1 MFRRNLQIG
10 RGKAMIGSTLKTK
23 YEADQPLATDAQ
35 FMEWIAA
42 LEKIMDEWAY
52 SGGEGRTPYGLP
64 LHETTGLECWHDM
77 YRDGFTPQE
86 AFDEDRDN
94 W

>member
-1 MFRRNLQIG
+1 ML
-10 RGKAMIGSTLKTK
+10 GSTIKTK

-52 SGGEGRTPYGLP
+52 SGGEGRTN
-64 LHETTGLECWHDM
+64 HDW
-77 YRDGFTPQE
+77 P
-86 AFDEDRDN
+86 
-94 W
+94 